1 MKNWKT
7 LICLAMTFGSLLG
20 CGEKSKRKSS
30 EPLESVS
37 YVDLDRYLGLWYEIA
52 RFPFSIQEG
61 CFDTTAEYSLLKEG
75 EIKVVNTC
83 LKGSFTGKPDV
94 AKGSAK
100 VIDKETNAKLKVSFN
115 FFMGLF
121 GGANYWIIDLD
132 DDYQYAVVSEPE
144 GRYLWI
150 LSRTPKMEEKTYE
163 EILDRLKEDGF
174 QIEYLQKT
182 PQSDR

>member
-1 MKNWKT
+1 MRNFQVFFT
-7 LICLAMTFGSLLG
+7 LVIISLSFLG
-20 CGEKSKRKSS
+20 CGESSKRKSS
-30 EPLESVS
+30 KPLEAVS
-37 YVDLDRYLGLWYEIA
+37 SVDLNRYLGLWYEIA
-52 RFPFSIQEG
+52 RFPFGIQEG

-75 EIKVVNTC
+75 EIKVVNKC
-83 LKGSFTGKPDV
+83 LKGSFDGKLDE

-150 LSRTPKMEEKTYE
+150 LSRTPKMEESVYK
-163 EILDRLKEDGF
+163 EILARLKDDGF
-174 QIEYLQKT
+174 LIEYLQKT